1 MGSDNSSSDA
11 LSKRVAHLRKAY
23 AKGLGHKPSTLESAA
38 LLTAARLTA
47 EAERALADPSVSLNE
62 KVRIDGAARR
72 ARTDMWAVLKVN
84 KRDASAPTLG
94 AVLKGAAHG

>member
-1 MGSDNSSSDA
+1 MESNAFASDA

-23 AKGLGHKPSTLESAA
+23 AKGLGHKPSTLEAAA

-47 EAERALADPSVSLNE
+47 EAERALADPAVSLNE

-72 ARTDMWAVLKVN
+72 ARADMKATLQAN
-84 KRDASAPTLG
+84 KRDLPAPSLG